1 MRKSTLF
8 ISVVLTAF
16 LIATSFGAV
25 SAYQRMIQSRD
36 AAPSQAASQPV
47 VAEVLPT
54 TAPTSAPETVVI
66 SPDQATLIASNFLGR
81 TDVYSVEVVDYQGV
95 SAFLVTF
102 SSGDLVYVSSD
113 GTVLANTQ
121 LAPVVIAAPKNQSKG
136 KNSND
141 DGNTSNNNNS
151 SGGNEDH
158 SNDHHESE
166 GNDD

>member
-8 ISVVLTAF
+8 ISVALTAF

-25 SAYQRMIQSRD
+25 SAYQKMIQSRD
-36 AAPSQAASQPV
+36 AAPSQVVSQPV

-54 TAPTSAPETVVI
+54 AAPTSAPAAMVI

-95 SAFLVTF
+95 PAFLVTF

-113 GTVLANTQ
+113 GTVLANKQ
-121 LAPVVIAAPKNQSKG
+121 LPPVVVSAPSNQSKG

-141 DGNTSNNNNS
+141 DGNTNS
-151 SGGNEDH
+151 SNASGEHEDH
-158 SNDHHESE
+158 SDDHHESE